1 MGKGILNSLTGTG
14 TGSNTNLFGQFNIDP
29 KEFTGGTTADGT
41 PLYFDSATM
50 QYYDPSGNVVAPSG
64 D

>member
-1 MGKGILNSLTGTG
+1 MFGGIAKNLFSGG
-14 TGSNTNLFGQFNIDP
+14 AGANTNAAGLFNIDP
-29 KEFTGGTTADGT
+29 KEFTGGPDAAGN

-50 QYYDPSGNVVAPSG
+50 QYYDTSGNVVAPSG